1 MITTFWQECQT
12 LSKWQVCCENAD
24 RANFSEGT
32 IYFRDGLNT
41 TLVRPGHNT
50 ESIKQTLRCLAEHYV
65 DNLEG
70 RQMMI
75 STFRVV

>member
-32 IYFRDGLNT
+32 IYFHGKKIIRLLT
-41 TLVRPGHNT
+41 T
-50 ESIKQTLRCLAEHYV
+50 AEM
-65 DNLEG
+65 G
-70 RQMMI
+70 
-75 STFRVV
+75 